1 MSTLAIVLA
10 VSTVL
15 GMASGQ
21 ILFKLAS
28 GRGGLMEI
36 FFSPIFW
43 VAIVL
48 YGLVTILWVLLLREV
63 DLSRAYPFLAATY
76 VLVPIASMLLLG
88 EKLGWSYG
96 LGVAFII
103 AGIVLTVRA

>member
-1 MSTLAIVLA
+1 MSPLAITLAVG
-10 VSTVL
+10 TVL
-15 GMASGQ
+15 GMATGQ

-36 FFSPIFW
+36 FLSPVFW

-48 YGLVTILWVLLLREV
+48 YGAVTLLWVLLLREV
-63 DLSRAYPFLAATY
+63 DLSRAYPILAGTY
-76 VLVPIASMLLLG
+76 VLVPVASMILLG

-96 LGVAFII
+96 LGVALII